1 MTEPTFATQVSRWY
15 ERNARD
21 LPWRKPGIGAWAIL
35 VSEVM
40 LQQTPV
46 VRVVP
51 AWEAWLARWPE
62 PRALAEDTPAEAIRM
77 WGRLG
82 YPRRA
87 VRLRECAVAVVE
99 RHGGVVP
106 DRLDQLLALPG
117 VGTYTARAVAAFAYG
132 QRHPVVDTN
141 VRRVVCRAV
150 AGEPDAGPTTRP
162 ADLVATEEL
171 LPIEPAAAALA
182 SAAFMELGAVVCTAR
197 SPRCAVCPVESSCA
211 WRASGQAAPDGPTR
225 RPQRYAGTDRQVRG
239 LLLGGAPGDHRAG
252 ATPAAGPGLARRRA
266 AGPGAGRAG
275 HRRTGGAGGPGVLPT
290 GRRRPPDPA
299 ALTHGWHGKGDGPG
313 GSRRPGPSPWNSCPP
328 YAAASSAPVA
338 AAPRSAGTASGTA
351 SGRSAPRKTS
361 LDLSMFSGSPSQ
373 STTTI

>member
-1 MTEPTFATQVSRWY
+1 MSEHTFATLVSRWY

-21 LPWRKPGIGAWAIL
+21 LPWRVPGVGAWAIL

-46 VRVVP
+46 VRVLP
-51 AWEAWLARWPE
+51 AYEAWLARWPT
-62 PRALAEDTPAEAIRM
+62 PAALAADTPAEAIRM

-87 VRLRECAVAVVE
+87 MRLRDCAVAIVE
-99 RHGGVVP
+99 RHGGEVP

-150 AGEPDAGPTTRP
+150 AGEPDAGPATRP

-171 LPIEPAAAALA
+171 LPVEPAEAALA

-197 SPRCAVCPVESSCA
+197 SPRCAACPVESICA
-211 WRASGQAAPDGPTR
+211 WRASGQAAPAGPTR

-239 LLLGGAPGDHRAG
+239 LLLAVLREASGPVPRQRLDQVWTDDVQRSRALAGLVTDGLVEPVGGGTFR
-252 ATPAAGPGLARRRA
+252 LA
-266 AGPGAGRAG
+266 
-275 HRRTGGAGGPGVLPT
+275 
-290 GRRRPPDPA
+290 
-299 ALTHGWHGKGDGPG
+299 GDGPAI
-313 GSRRPGPSPWNSCPP
+313 P
-328 YAAASSAPVA
+328 APA
-338 AAPRSAGTASGTA
+338 
-351 SGRSAPRKTS
+351 
-361 LDLSMFSGSPSQ
+361 LDG
-373 STTTI
+373 